1 MTISGFDPTTHVRSM
16 SRKGYAFK
24 PRQCAHAGCHLLFVP
39 KSAEQTECEQC
50 MRTYKV
56 KICKRPACGKE
67 YMPTSNGQKYC
78 PDCIPIADKERSLQY
93 AAQKGGTKARN
104 KPRDASVPD
113 TASMP
118 RALVTVAESPLIASA
133 RALMRSAQIKEV
145 TLHTPGLEI
154 TFREVA

>member
-1 MTISGFDPTTHVRSM
+1 
-16 SRKGYAFK
+16 
-24 PRQCAHAGCHLLFVP
+24 
-39 KSAEQTECEQC
+39 
-50 MRTYKV
+50 MRVFKV
-56 KICKRPACGKE
+56 KICKRTACGKE

-78 PDCIPIADKERSLQY
+78 PDCIPIVEKERSVRY
-93 AAQKGGTKARN
+93 AAQKNGTKAR
-104 KPRDASVPD
+104 KKLCD
-113 TASMP
+113 TSIPATTSMS